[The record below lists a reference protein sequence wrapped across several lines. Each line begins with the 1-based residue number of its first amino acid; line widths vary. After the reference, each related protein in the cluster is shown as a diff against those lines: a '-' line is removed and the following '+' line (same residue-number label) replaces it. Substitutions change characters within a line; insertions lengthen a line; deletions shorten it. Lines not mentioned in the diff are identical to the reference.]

1 MNDFFLFQIYYNFYK
16 DIRPFTI
23 DTAPGYVDMPVEVD
37 VMVQIL
43 TINDVNLNDE
53 TVDLNIALSMMWTD
67 YRLAWNIEDFNG
79 IKSIEV
85 DPRPSF
91 RGFQTSL
98 YISEPRLGHFL
109 TFLAKTRKS
118 LVWVPD
124 LEIVNRVPSEWI
136 DGRTASKARIFYTG
150 RWGSPDQ
157 TFERTVQSLDS
168 NV

>member
-1 MNDFFLFQIYYNFYK
+1 MIIWGRTQDWYTWPKAEIGWRPKGQMGSDLPMDDDNLILFVSPAYRICFLYFCFLFQIYYNFYK

-85 DPRPSF
+85 DPRPS
-91 RGFQTSL
+91 
-98 YISEPRLGHFL
+98 
-109 TFLAKTRKS
+109 
-118 LVWVPD
+118 
-124 LEIVNRVPSEWI
+124 
-136 DGRTASKARIFYTG
+136 
-150 RWGSPDQ
+150 
-157 TFERTVQSLDS
+157 
-168 NV
+168 

>member
-1 MNDFFLFQIYYNFYK
+1 
-16 DIRPFTI
+16 
-23 DTAPGYVDMPVEVD
+23 MPVEVD

-85 DPRPSF
+85 DPRPSLRHF
-91 RGFQTSL
+91 WTSS
-98 YISEPRLGHFL
+98 YISEPRLGHFP
-109 TFLAKTRKS
+109 TFCLKTRKS

-136 DGRTASKARIFYTG
+136 DGRTASKARIFYTDG
-150 RWGSPDQ
+150 VHRIGPYV
-157 TFERTVQSLDS
+157 RTIYVHFLFKQL
-168 NV
+168 VEPYQEELH